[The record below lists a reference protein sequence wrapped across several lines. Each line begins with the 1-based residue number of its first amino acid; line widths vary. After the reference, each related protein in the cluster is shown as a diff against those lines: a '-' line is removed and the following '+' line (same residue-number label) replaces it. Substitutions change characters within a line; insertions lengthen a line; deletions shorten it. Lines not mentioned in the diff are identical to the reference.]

1 MQVSKSSGRKYRKL
15 AAFGAF
21 STAAIMTQPH
31 LALGLPG
38 HRALAWLAL
47 IVAMRLMGGAGWS
60 TGLGIAAAVGTLA
73 IGRSPNG
80 IPGVLQY
87 VAAGALVDVALWMKP
102 SLAGKGRSLAVLGA
116 LTLVTVGW
124 ITPISQT
131 ISGGADFTGVW
142 MSLRDVSAAA
152 WLRLLSYDFAFGASA
167 GAIGWAIVSLRFSR
181 TPAGITWK
189 RPQEV
194 GVSS

>member
-1 MQVSKSSGRKYRKL
+1 MGPAHPSGGGRDMQSTQGTEKGRKYRKL

-47 IVAMRLMGGAGWS
+47 LIAMRLMGGAGWS
-60 TGLGIAAAVGTLA
+60 TGLGIAAAAGTLA

-87 VAAGALVDVALWMKP
+87 VAAGALVDIALWLRP
-102 SLAGKGRSLAVLGA
+102 SLADRGLRLAGLGA
-116 LTLVTVGW
+116 LILVLVGW
-124 ITPISQT
+124 ITPVSQT
-131 ISGGADFTGVW
+131 LSGGAGFNGIW
-142 MSLRDVSAAA
+142 MSLRDVSA
-152 WLRLLSYDFAFGASA
+152 
-167 GAIGWAIVSLRFSR
+167 V
-181 TPAGITWK
+181 
-189 RPQEV
+189 
-194 GVSS
+194 